1 MLTLRC
7 DQVRPKLSA
16 FHDEELSFADR
27 IAISDHLDACP
38 GCRLEAADLMEISRA
53 MRDSARFDDIAWIPG
68 LVCLQAD
75 MLERWDAEESA
86 SLGRRIRALFDD
98 PRRASASLGLSIV
111 ASMLLAFG
119 AFMLGNQSPIRHPE
133 SLRAILTT
141 PSPDARTVDI
151 YLPRTWVELPRVDPE
166 AAMPA
171 ALATLDAG
179 DDEVAFAALVTAE
192 GHLEDLE
199 YLGQN
204 GQPAKHKE
212 LSNLLNAA
220 ATARFA
226 PARVAGAPVSF
237 NVVWLV
243 ANTTVR
249 PPLRASVRV
258 RVDGWK
264 ML

>member
-1 MLTLRC
+1 
-7 DQVRPKLSA
+7 
-16 FHDEELSFADR
+16 
-27 IAISDHLDACP
+27 
-38 GCRLEAADLMEISRA
+38 
-53 MRDSARFDDIAWIPG
+53 
-68 LVCLQAD
+68 
-75 MLERWDAEESA
+75 
-86 SLGRRIRALFDD
+86 
-98 PRRASASLGLSIV
+98 
-111 ASMLLAFG
+111 MLLALS
-119 AFMLGNQSPIRHPE
+119 ALMLGNQSPIRHPE
-133 SLRAILTT
+133 SLKAILTT
-141 PSPDARTVDI
+141 PTPGARTVDI

-179 DDEVAFAALVTAE
+179 DDQVAFAALVTAE

-199 YLGQN
+199 YLGHH
-204 GQPAKHKE
+204 GHPARHKE

-237 NVVWLV
+237 NVGWLV

-249 PPLRASVRV
+249 APLRASVRV